1 MLLASNVE
9 GNEAIEKGILVLTLL
24 HVKYIMMEIIFHHI
38 ETIDGKILDPLL
50 TVKIYSFNWNK
61 IY

>member
-50 TVKIYSFNWNK
+50 TVKIYSFN
-61 IY
+61 